1 MNLFNVF
8 VFFFVC
14 GYNLISHSTQ
24 FCLRTSFLLLFVLFS
39 SHIHQCNETFGHIK
53 LMPVVRSKCKI
64 WLLGV

>member
-1 MNLFNVF
+1 MFLFFSLYVTT
-8 VFFFVC
+8 
-14 GYNLISHSTQ
+14 ISFRTARS